1 MKSFALLLVM
11 LSFSVGATM
20 TSQVSEPNTPMIS
33 NINIL
38 GQPVDFTR
46 LENEDYRQSIPF
58 GDRLVR
64 SFESVLPFTGCPET
78 LDLPHNLNTLTF
90 HFSYPEWKSQ
100 HRVRYSHS
108 LGGGVNSWSEPSEEP
123 SVELRDLAP
132 GTYTLQIKARGVDG
146 GWSAPTL
153 FNITI
158 RKPWWL
164 SWWLLT
170 LAAVIILILIA
181 LAVNYW
187 RQRSN
192 EILEMQRLLEAY
204 KNTPSAPFTMTD
216 QGDFGDGFLRLV
228 NHTLETHLSDEN
240 FGIAE
245 LCELLNISR
254 TQLHRKLKKLT
265 GLSTSH
271 YIRSLRLK
279 MARELFRDPS
289 LNVSEVAFAVGFS
302 SAAYFSR
309 VFKEQYGFSPSEER
323 DRLRQ
328 RNA

>member
-1 MKSFALLLVM
+1 
-11 LSFSVGATM
+11 
-20 TSQVSEPNTPMIS
+20 MIS
-33 NINIL
+33 NIDIL

-46 LENEDYRQSIPF
+46 LENEEYRRTISF
-58 GDRLVR
+58 GDRLLQ
-64 SFESVLPFTGCPET
+64 SFDSVLPFTGCPASLE
-78 LDLPHNLNTLTF
+78 LPHNLNTLTF
-90 HFSYPEWKSQ
+90 HFSYPDWKSP
-100 HRVRYSHS
+100 HRVRYTYS
-108 LGGGVNSWSEPSEEP
+108 LSGRANSWSEPSEEP

-153 FNITI
+153 FNIAI
-158 RKPWWL
+158 RKPCWL
-164 SWWLLT
+164 SWWSLT
-170 LAAVIILILIA
+170 IAAVTLIILIA

-204 KNTPSAPFTMTD
+204 RNTPSAPFTITD
-216 QGDFGDGFLRLV
+216 QADFGDGFLRLV

-323 DRLRQ
+323 DRIH
-328 RNA
+328 NG